1 MVAIGCLTII
11 GLIGV
16 LALEVWGYIL
26 VSQWLRQ
33 VPQVG
38 TGYLEAAIILV
49 VLMFIGWRIFKYHMA
64 AIPPTLVAA
73 LTGQGGYQG
82 GRHMVGM
89 VAGILLVFPGFFTAA
104 LGLLLIIPPVPYLFA
119 PLAQRFAI
127 SMAKRTF
134 QKMMAQGGIPGMAGF
149 PGAGM
154 PGFPGAG
161 GIPPGA
167 FPGGFPGAP
176 DDRVFKPRP
185 KPRTF
190 DTTAERT
197 ERSDGTGKLGKPDG
211 K

>member
-1 MVAIGCLTII
+1 MFAIGCLTIFA
-11 GLIGV
+11 LIGV

-33 VPQVG
+33 FPQVG
-38 TGYLEAAIILV
+38 TGYLEAAILLV
-49 VLMFIGWRIFKYHMA
+49 LLMFIGWRIFKYHMA

-73 LTGQGGYQG
+73 FTGQGGYQG

-89 VAGILLVFPGFFTAA
+89 VAGILLVFPGFFTSA
-104 LGLLLIIPPVPYLFA
+104 LGLLLILPPVPYLLA

-134 QKMMAQGGIPGMAGF
+134 QKMMAQGGIPGM
-149 PGAGM
+149 

-167 FPGGFPGAP
+167 FPGGFPGGFPGAP

-185 KPRTF
+185 KTRTF
-190 DTTAERT
+190 DTTAERADG
-197 ERSDGTGKLGKPDG
+197 SDKLGRPDG